1 MPPFPRRV
9 VPRAGFDA
17 VGVVV
22 VGFGAGD
29 GSGCAGILLLLLID
43 GGLQVDDRWGP
54 AAVDVGVEVLFFVL
68 VEVGAR
74 VRGFVF
80 EHFHEAVEG
89 GGEEGAEDGTDPVDL
104 RGVVVR
110 ACLDAGGM
118 RVTLPNDS
126 GGMYG
131 GPLQGQRI
139 ELGLLI
145 LQCRRHLKQ
154 SE

>member
-29 GSGCAGILLLLLID
+29 GSGCAGVLLLLLLLLIA

-68 VEVGAR
+68 VEVGAW

-110 ACLDAGGM
+110 ACLGAGG
-118 RVTLPNDS
+118 
-126 GGMYG
+126 GMKVACPMIVVECMEDHFWAKGSSWVY
-131 GPLQGQRI
+131 
-139 ELGLLI
+139 
-145 LQCRRHLKQ
+145 
-154 SE
+154 